1 MNKEIMIGNHK
12 ISEDSPT
19 FVIAEMSAN
28 HLMDFD
34 RAVAIMQAAKDAG
47 ADAIKIQTYTPDTI
61 TLDCDDPCFQITQGT
76 IWDGTTLHKLYE
88 TAYTPWE
95 WQPKL
100 KKIAEEMGLVFF
112 SSPFDLT
119 SIDFLEEMEVP
130 VYKVASFEINDI
142 PFIRKIART
151 GKPII
156 MSTGIAYLADI
167 ELALR
172 TCKEE
177 GNENV
182 ILLKCTSAYPAP
194 YEDINLKTIPS
205 MKEVFDCVVG
215 LSDHTM
221 GCAVAGAGVA
231 LGAKVVEKHLTLRR
245 ADGGADAAFSMEPE
259 EFKEMVDH
267 IRMIEKA
274 VGKVTYD
281 LTPKQKKSREHS
293 RSLFVAQDM
302 KAGDVFTPENLR
314 SVRPSCGLHTRYYEE
329 LLGKRITRD
338 GNPYGLVS
346 CGFHREGTA
355 VRSGNVLFSCGR
367 QCCYGGRASDALPH
381 GGTGITKKNRASG
394 RTLLFVRGAG
404 ICGTV
409 AELEHAGENPWDGSC
424 RPGRRAFGAG
434 RTDPWKRAC
443 FSGGQLCG
451 DGCLFAGI
459 APVWQGV
466 SAG

>member
-194 YEDINLKTIPS
+194 YEDINLKTIPC

-338 GNPYGLVS
+338 ARLGTPMDWSLVD
-346 CGFHREGTA
+346 FTEKE
-355 VRSGNVLFSCGR
+355 
-367 QCCYGGRASDALPH
+367 Q
-381 GGTGITKKNRASG
+381 
-394 RTLLFVRGAG
+394 
-404 ICGTV
+404 
-409 AELEHAGENPWDGSC
+409 
-424 RPGRRAFGAG
+424 
-434 RTDPWKRAC
+434 
-443 FSGGQLCG
+443 Q
-451 DGCLFAGI
+451 
-459 APVWQGV
+459 
-466 SAG
+466 